1 MATPR
6 RIPINRV
13 NKFFSNE
20 DFNLE
25 IEMGREAIEGDG
37 NFVVI
42 LYRVDREMTA
52 SDDIYGEAGA
62 DDIKFFPPV
71 ELRVV
76 PIIAEAENKTY
87 NPDAGSLRFLQDG
100 PLTFEIYEAQLAELD
115 VELNYGDYIG
125 YPVTETEVRFYT
137 VTNDGIK
144 NYDNT
149 HTILGYKGAFRTVT
163 CAPVDEN
170 EFKSF

>member
-25 IEMGREAIEGDG
+25 ISMGREAIEGDG
-37 NFVVI
+37 NFVLI
-42 LYRVDREMTA
+42 LYRVDRNMTA
-52 SDDIYGEAGA
+52 SDDVYSEAKK
-62 DDIKFFPPV
+62 DDILFLPPI

-76 PIIAEAENKTY
+76 PILAEAENKTY
-87 NPDAGSLRFLQDG
+87 SQGHIRYIQDG
-100 PLTFEIYEAQLAELD
+100 QLTFGIYEAQLAEID

-125 YPVTETEVRFYT
+125 YPVSETETRFFN
-137 VTNDGIK
+137 VVNDGIK
-144 NYDNT
+144 NYIIIIRSIRCKMVN
-149 HTILGYKGAFRTVT
+149 HKA
-163 CAPVDEN
+163 N
-170 EFKSF
+170 

>member
-1 MATPR
+1 MGTPR
-6 RIPINRV
+6 KIPINRI

-42 LYRVDREMTA
+42 LYRVDRQMTA
-52 SDDIYGEAGA
+52 SDDVYGEAAKG
-62 DDIKFFPPV
+62 DIKFFPPI

-76 PIIAEAENKTY
+76 PILGQAENKSY
-87 NPDAGSLRFLQDG
+87 SQGHLRYLQDG
-100 PLTFEIYEAQLAELD
+100 PLTFGIYESQLAELD

-125 YPVTETEVRFYT
+125 YPVSETETRFFS

-144 NYDNT
+144 NYDNA
-149 HTILGYKGAFRTVT
+149 HTIMGYKGAFRTVT

-170 EFKSF
+170 EFKGF